1 MKNKQSKNY
10 LFIFLLLLI
19 IFLTPLIVAVV
30 LYNKNPL
37 WLHHKT
43 VNKGTL
49 ISSSLNLQQI
59 KLNSDRTSSR
69 SLKDS
74 WFLFYLTKSPCRQD
88 CHKNL
93 HAMRQIILALGKNR
107 YRVKY
112 GLIFTNK
119 KSLTGHSFLNK
130 NSDLLYFRI
139 SKLELRNF
147 FLTLNLKHPTDAYYL
162 ADPFGKIILYYPYDA
177 SGEDI
182 YQDLSRLLTI
192 STTG

>member
-1 MKNKQSKNY
+1 MKKKHTPHY

-19 IFLTPLIVAVV
+19 IFLTPLIVAVA

-49 ISSSLNLQQI
+49 IPFNLSLQQL
-59 KLNSDRTSSR
+59 KLIPNRTKLR
-69 SLKDS
+69 SFNGS
-74 WFLFYLTKSPCRQD
+74 WFLFYLNESPCRELCQ
-88 CHKNL
+88 KNL
-93 HAMRQIILALGKNR
+93 HTMRQITLALGKNR

-112 GLIFTNK
+112 GLIQAKTNLLRLSPLINK
-119 KSLTGHSFLNK
+119 DSNLLN
-130 NSDLLYFRI
+130 YTI
-139 SKLELRNF
+139 SKPELKKLHQKNGY
-147 FLTLNLKHPTDAYYL
+147 FLAN
-162 ADPFGKIILYYPYDA
+162 PFGKIILYYSSDV

-182 YQDLSRLLTI
+182 YQDLARLLAI

>member
-1 MKNKQSKNY
+1 MKNKTPTNY

-19 IFLTPLIVAVV
+19 IFLAPLVVAVL
-30 LYNKNPL
+30 LYNKNPI

-59 KLNSDRTSSR
+59 NVMSHRTTLR
-69 SLKDS
+69 SVNGS
-74 WFLFYLTKSPCRQD
+74 WFLFYLAELGCRELCQ
-88 CHKNL
+88 KNI
-93 HAMRQIILALGKNR
+93 HTIRQITLALGKNR

-112 GLIFTNK
+112 GLILDNE
-119 KSLTGHSFLNK
+119 KSLTSQAFINK
-130 NSDLLYFRI
+130 DSDLLYFTI
-139 SKLELRNF
+139 ATHELKNF
-147 FLTLNLKHPTDAYYL
+147 FSALKIKYPTEGFYLT
-162 ADPFGKIILYYPYDA
+162 DPSGKIILYYSNNT

-182 YQDLSRLLTI
+182 YQDLTRLLTI

>member
-1 MKNKQSKNY
+1 MKKKHTPHY

-19 IFLTPLIVAVV
+19 IFLTPLIVAVA

-49 ISSSLNLQQI
+49 IPFNLSLQQL
-59 KLNSDRTSSR
+59 KLIPNRTKLR
-69 SLKDS
+69 SFNGS
-74 WFLFYLTKSPCRQD
+74 WFLFYLNESPCRELCQ
-88 CHKNL
+88 KNL
-93 HAMRQIILALGKNR
+93 HTMRQITLALGKNR

-112 GLIFTNK
+112 GLIQAKTNLLRLSPLINK
-119 KSLTGHSFLNK
+119 DSNLLN
-130 NSDLLYFRI
+130 YTI
-139 SKLELRNF
+139 SKLQVKKIFSVLKIKHQKSGY
-147 FLTLNLKHPTDAYYL
+147 FLAN
-162 ADPFGKIILYYPYDA
+162 PFGKIILYYSSDA

-182 YQDLSRLLTI
+182 YQDLTHLLTI